1 MPASDYA
8 VLALETGDTFFG
20 FAFGA
25 EAPGAGEVVFNTSMT
40 GYQEISTDASYRG
53 QIVVMTYPLIDNYG
67 VNADDVE
74 SRRPWIAGMAVREL
88 APTHSNW
95 RQQSNMHS
103 FLAQHGIPG
112 IQGIDTR
119 ALTRTLRIKG
129 HKRGVL
135 RRAPASVANGMDPF
149 TWFRGQAPSARAW
162 AAEQVQ
168 AARCVLPYS
177 EQRYVAEV
185 TTPDRHVAGPTRWAP
200 WPAPP
205 QRADSPRIALLDV
218 GVKSNIVRS
227 LVSRGCHVDVLP
239 YGASVHEVEA
249 TDPDGVLVCN
259 GPGDPE
265 QADRAIDT
273 VRDLI
278 GRRSLMGVCLGHQ
291 ILGLAIGATTSRL
304 PYGHRGANQPIK
316 DLDTGRAHITSQNHG
331 FQVDAASIPRSS
343 GFRVSHVNLNDGSVE
358 GLAHDSLPVFSV
370 QYHPEASPGP
380 QDNQYLFDRFLDL
393 VDADRSA

>member
-25 EAPGAGEVVFNTSMT
+25 EAPGTGEVVFNTSMT

-67 VNADDVE
+67 VNPDDME
-74 SRRPWIAGMAVREL
+74 SRRPWIAGLAVREL

-95 RQQSNMHS
+95 RQQSDMNT
-103 FLAQHGIPG
+103 FLARHGIPG

-119 ALTRTLRIKG
+119 ALTRTLRTKG
-129 HKRGVL
+129 HQRGVL
-135 RRAPASVANGMDPF
+135 RRAPADVTEGLDPF
-149 TWFRGQAPSARAW
+149 AWIRGQAPAAAAW
-162 AAEQVQ
+162 AAAQVQ
-168 AARCVLPYS
+168 AARRVLPYS

-185 TTPDRHVAGPTRWAP
+185 TTPDRHAAGPVRWDP
-200 WPAPP
+200 WPSPP
-205 QRADSPRIALLDV
+205 QRLGEPRIALLDV
-218 GVKSNIVRS
+218 GVKTNIVRS

-239 YGASVHEVEA
+239 YGASMHEVEA
-249 TDPDGVLVCN
+249 TDPDGVVVCN

-265 QADRAIDT
+265 QADRAVDT

-278 GRRSLMGVCLGHQ
+278 GRRPLMGVCLGHQ

-304 PYGHRGANQPIK
+304 PYGHRGANQPVK
-316 DLDTGRAHITSQNHG
+316 DLDSGRAHITSQNHG
-331 FQVDAASIPRSS
+331 FQVDAASLPPGS

-393 VDADRSA
+393 IDDHPRR

>member
-25 EAPGAGEVVFNTSMT
+25 DAPGAGEIVFNTSMT

-67 VNADDVE
+67 VNPDDVE
-74 SRRPWIAGMAVREL
+74 SRRPWISGLAVREL

-135 RRAPASVANGMDPF
+135 RRAPAHIANGMDRF
-149 TWFRGQAPSARAW
+149 AWIRGDSSTATAW
-162 AAEQVQ
+162 ATEQVQ

-177 EQRYVAEV
+177 EQHYVAEV
-185 TTPDRHVAGPTRWAP
+185 TTPDRHVAGPVRWAP
-200 WPAPP
+200 WPTPP
-205 QRADSPRIALLDV
+205 QRAGSPRIALLDV
-218 GVKSNIVRS
+218 GVKTNIVRS

-239 YGASVHEVEA
+239 YGASVDQVEA
-249 TDPDGVLVCN
+249 TDPDGVVVCN

-265 QADRAIDT
+265 QADQAIET

-278 GRRSLMGVCLGHQ
+278 GRRPLMGVCLGHQ

-331 FQVDAASIPRSS
+331 FQVDAASIPSNS

-393 VDADRSA
+393 VDQNRGS